1 MRRRGNSALFLCM
14 GKGTPVIDGQELRAI
29 LGKGIRF
36 YRQKRQ
42 LSQAALAKKAGISI
56 TFLSNIER
64 GIKYP
69 TSDTL
74 SALANVLEVEA
85 YELFRHDHSPAEH
98 PLLFERFKTD
108 ITQNV
113 MKTLET
119 VYKQYEN

>member
-1 MRRRGNSALFLCM
+1 
-14 GKGTPVIDGQELRAI
+14 VIDGQELRAI

-64 GIKYP
+64 GVKYP

-74 SALANVLEVEA
+74 SALANGLEVEV
-85 YELFRHDHSPAEH
+85 YELFRHDHSPAAH
-98 PLLFERFKTD
+98 RPLFDRFKTD
-108 ITQNV
+108 LTQNV

-119 VYKQYEN
+119 TYKQYE